1 MKKILFTLIIFLFLS
16 CKNNRVQYQPNNPE
30 TPAVLQGQENSDSKF
45 LFSKSYSNG
54 REDMVQLLYSDL
66 IKRDSSLKN
75 LSNSIIELEQD
86 KDDTLK
92 IVSHFTENNSSYYS
106 SATLMINSIKDS
118 LLRSYIKSKV
128 DLSERIYG
136 NRVSDQNANV
146 REIQKLSENL
156 ADYYKVLKIVK
167 TLPIIEKYQSDEK
180 PSLNSLKQLEKRYK
194 EIIQK
199 VNWNQ

>member
-1 MKKILFTLIIFLFLS
+1 
-16 CKNNRVQYQPNNPE
+16 
-30 TPAVLQGQENSDSKF
+30 
-45 LFSKSYSNG
+45 
-54 REDMVQLLYSDL
+54 
-66 IKRDSSLKN
+66 
-75 LSNSIIELEQD
+75 
-86 KDDTLK
+86 
-92 IVSHFTENNSSYYS
+92 
-106 SATLMINSIKDS
+106 MINSIKDS

-128 DLSERIYG
+128 DLSERVYG

-146 REIQKLSENL
+146 QEIQKLSENL

-199 VNWNQ
+199 VNSNQ